1 MMHGSRLRKAALAAI
16 GAGALLPGCLA
27 DLQFN
32 LDLLLGADA
41 IGNAL
46 LLPYSAA
53 GAIAQALLN
62 Y

>member
-16 GAGALLPGCLA
+16 AAGALLPGCLA

-46 LLPYSAA
+46 LLPYTAA
-53 GAIAQALLN
+53 GVLARTLLN
-62 Y
+62 F